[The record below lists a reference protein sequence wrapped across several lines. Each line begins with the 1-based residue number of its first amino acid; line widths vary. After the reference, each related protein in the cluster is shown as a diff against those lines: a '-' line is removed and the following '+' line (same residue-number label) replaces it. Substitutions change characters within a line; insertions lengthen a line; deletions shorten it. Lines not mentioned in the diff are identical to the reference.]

1 MTKYTFKTIVAPE
14 AVRAEF
20 TALRDQLNSSDKELM
35 QAFWNI
41 AVDRLDDIKKEV
53 EMLQASTAQARAE
66 KQEIK
71 AAAKLKKA
79 PKAKKEKKV
88 TKVAAKKAP
97 KKKAEKASKVTKVVD
112 DEDGLECVVVD
123 CSRWVKELSI
133 S

>member
-41 AVDRLDDIKKEV
+41 AIDRLDDLKKEV

-123 CSRWVKELSI
+123 ATR
-133 S
+133 

>member
-35 QAFWNI
+35 QAFWNLG
-41 AVDRLDDIKKEV
+41 VDRLDDIKKEV
-53 EMLQASTAQARAE
+53 EMLQAATAQARAE

-112 DEDGLECVVVD
+112 EDDDIETVVVD
-123 CSRWVKELSI
+123 CSR
-133 S
+133 

>member
-1 MTKYTFKTIVAPE
+1 MQNNTTKKYSFQTIVVYP
-14 AVRAEF
+14 AVRVEF
-20 TALRDQLNSSDKELM
+20 SALRDQLNSSDKELS

-41 AVDRLDDIKKEV
+41 AIDRLDDIKKEV

-71 AAAKLKKA
+71 AAAKLKEKA

-97 KKKAEKASKVTKVVD
+97 KKKAVKADKVTKVVD
-112 DEDGLECVVVD
+112 DDDDIETVVVD
-123 CSRWVKELSI
+123 CSR
-133 S
+133 

>member
-41 AVDRLDDIKKEV
+41 AIDRLDDIKKEV
-53 EMLQASTAQARAE
+53 EMLQTSTAQARSE
-66 KQEIK
+66 KQEMK
-71 AAAKLKKA
+71 AAAKLKEKA
-79 PKAKKEKKV
+79 PKADKV

-97 KKKAEKASKVTKVVD
+97 KKKANKVAKVTKIVD
-112 DEDGLECVVVD
+112 DGDDDLECVVVD
-123 CSRWVKELSI
+123 ASR
-133 S
+133 

>member
-35 QAFWNI
+35 QAFWNLG
-41 AVDRLDDIKKEV
+41 VDRLDDIKKEV
-53 EMLQASTAQARAE
+53 EMLQAATAQARAE

-112 DEDGLECVVVD
+112 DDGDLECVVVD
-123 CSRWVKELSI
+123 ATR
-133 S
+133 

>member
-41 AVDRLDDIKKEV
+41 AIDRLDDIKKEV

-97 KKKAEKASKVTKVVD
+97 KKKAEKAEKASKVTKVVD

-123 CSRWVKELSI
+123 ATR
-133 S
+133 

>member
-41 AVDRLDDIKKEV
+41 GVDRLDDIKKEV

-123 CSRWVKELSI
+123 ATR
-133 S
+133 

>member
-41 AVDRLDDIKKEV
+41 AIDRLDDIKKEV
-53 EMLQASTAQARAE
+53 EMLQAATAKARAE

-88 TKVAAKKAP
+88 TKVAAK
-97 KKKAEKASKVTKVVD
+97 ES
-112 DEDGLECVVVD
+112 
-123 CSRWVKELSI
+123 
-133 S
+133 

>member
-41 AVDRLDDIKKEV
+41 GLDRLDDLKKEV
-53 EMLQASTAQARAE
+53 EMLQASSAQARAE
-66 KQEIK
+66 KQEMK
-71 AAAKLKKA
+71 AAAKLKEKA
-79 PKAKKEKKV
+79 PKKEKKADKV

-97 KKKAEKASKVTKVVD
+97 KKKAVKVTKVVD
-112 DEDGLECVVVD
+112 DGDDLECVVVD
-123 CSRWVKELSI
+123 ATR
-133 S
+133 

>member
-79 PKAKKEKKV
+79 PKVKKEKKV

-97 KKKAEKASKVTKVVD
+97 KKKAVKASKVTKVVD
-112 DEDGLECVVVD
+112 DDGDLECVVVD
-123 CSRWVKELSI
+123 ATR
-133 S
+133 

>member
-20 TALRDQLNSSDKELM
+20 TQLRDQLNSSDKELM
-35 QAFWNI
+35 QAFWNLG
-41 AVDRLDDIKKEV
+41 VDRLDDIKKEV
-53 EMLQASTAQARAE
+53 EMLQAATAKARAE

-97 KKKAEKASKVTKVVD
+97 KKKAVKAEKASKVTKVVD
-112 DEDGLECVVVD
+112 DDGDLECVVVD
-123 CSRWVKELSI
+123 ATR
-133 S
+133 

>member
-41 AVDRLDDIKKEV
+41 AIDRLDDIKKEV
-53 EMLQASTAQARAE
+53 SMLQTSTAQSRAE
-66 KQEIK
+66 KQEMK
-71 AAAKLKKA
+71 AAAKLKEKA
-79 PKAKKEKKV
+79 PKKAKKADKV

-97 KKKAEKASKVTKVVD
+97 KKKANKVAKVTKIVD
-112 DEDGLECVVVD
+112 DGDDLECVVVD
-123 CSRWVKELSI
+123 ASR
-133 S
+133 

>member
-53 EMLQASTAQARAE
+53 EMLQASSVQARAE
-66 KQEIK
+66 KQEMK
-71 AAAKLKKA
+71 AAAKLKEKA
-79 PKAKKEKKV
+79 PKKEKKADKV

-97 KKKAEKASKVTKVVD
+97 KKKAVKVTKVVD
-112 DEDGLECVVVD
+112 DGDDDLECVVVD
-123 CSRWVKELSI
+123 ATR
-133 S
+133 